1 MSRAIETFLREYR
14 QELAR
19 RRVLSFLGRR
29 RVIAEA
35 RQHLAERA
43 EALAREGHPAA
54 VAERL
59 AIRRFGAPD
68 QLARGWLAAEDP
80 IGADAVSAWLLLTP
94 LGLTAGVALMLVLG
108 DLVGALVGMMLV
120 VPLAGLVV
128 GGGLGA
134 GQWLSVRGKLTRPLR
149 WIAATAGGVSLGL
162 TAASWAVEGLG
173 FVKGN
178 RLHEGAA
185 LAIIGAATG
194 LAVAAL
200 QQLVARRLPAGALAW
215 VGRMALGMG
224 AGAALVAVSLSGAPG
239 SFRTPAGLLLL
250 ALAAGAT
257 AAALT
262 APVLRRAG

>member
-1 MSRAIETFLREYR
+1 VSPGIEAYLREYR
-14 QELAR
+14 KELAR

-35 RQHLAERA
+35 RQHLAESA
-43 EALAREGHPAA
+43 KALVGEGHPAA
-54 VAERL
+54 SAEEL
-59 AIRRFGAPD
+59 AIRRFGAPGE
-68 QLARGWLAAEDP
+68 LARGWLSAEDP
-80 IGADAVSAWLLLTP
+80 IGPGAVSSWLLLTP
-94 LGLTAGVALMLVLG
+94 LGLVAGVALTLVLG

-120 VPLAGLVV
+120 VPLAGLVI

-134 GQWLSVRGKLTRPLR
+134 GQWLSVRGLLTPPLR
-149 WIAATAGGVSLGL
+149 WIAATAAGVSCGL

-194 LAVAAL
+194 LGVASL
-200 QQLVARRLPAGALAW
+200 QQLFARRPPGGALAW
-215 VGRMALGMG
+215 LGRMALGMG
-224 AGAALVAVSLSGAPG
+224 AGAALVALSLGGTPG
-239 SFRTPAGLLLL
+239 SFRSPSGLLLL
-250 ALAAGAT
+250 ALAAGTA